1 MFGLWLFISL
11 IFIILLIISIL
22 KSIKKQKSKKLW
34 IITLITFLIGFGVFI
49 KAGSDNSIENNT
61 ENKNVSE
68 TKKSKNDDS
77 EFSNAVDDIVDE
89 IRFNKLDEAQSLYE
103 NDTITK
109 DELKHLNS
117 QIFKRTDEVK
127 KEIKKDKNYKE
138 YEKRYENDDF
148 DQKEMNDFLA
158 PYLEKIQNTTNYK

>member
-77 EFSNAVDDIVDE
+77 EFSN
-89 IRFNKLDEAQSLYE
+89 
-103 NDTITK
+103 
-109 DELKHLNS
+109 ELM
-117 QIFKRTDEVK
+117 I
-127 KEIKKDKNYKE
+127 
-138 YEKRYENDDF
+138 
-148 DQKEMNDFLA
+148 
-158 PYLEKIQNTTNYK
+158 

>member
-1 MFGLWLFISL
+1 M
-11 IFIILLIISIL
+11 
-22 KSIKKQKSKKLW
+22 
-34 IITLITFLIGFGVFI
+34 
-49 KAGSDNSIENNT
+49 
-61 ENKNVSE
+61 
-68 TKKSKNDDS
+68 
-77 EFSNAVDDIVDE
+77 
-89 IRFNKLDEAQSLYE
+89 DEAQSLYE